1 MGANITDKQKANIVQ
16 MYKDGKTALEIM
28 KLTGHSSDT
37 VYRAISHLRATK
49 KRELTSHVAFSG
61 RTQYDR
67 FIYDSF

>member
-1 MGANITDKQKANIVQ
+1 

-37 VYRAISHLRATK
+37 VYRAISHLREPK
-49 KRELTSHVAFSG
+49 KRELTSHVGFIG
-61 RTQYDR
+61 RTVRDN